1 MRVFVAR
8 DIAHIVLDWS
18 IDGTGPDGEHVH
30 PKVRIVRLGADG
42 RRRYL
47 IDNALGT
54 AVQQPAWAS
63 TITATW

>member
-30 PKVRIVRLGADG
+30 PPRFGSCASARMDAGA
-42 RRRYL
+42 
-47 IDNALGT
+47 T
-54 AVQQPAWAS
+54 
-63 TITATW
+63 